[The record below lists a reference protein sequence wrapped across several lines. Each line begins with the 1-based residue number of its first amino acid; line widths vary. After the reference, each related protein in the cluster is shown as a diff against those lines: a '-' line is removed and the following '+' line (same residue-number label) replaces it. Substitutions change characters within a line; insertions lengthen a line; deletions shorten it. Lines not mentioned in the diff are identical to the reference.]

1 MLKRCLQIFRCGG
14 HLSWAITITFV
25 FYLISQSIVLLN
37 LLIALMGDTFDK
49 VKSTED
55 AQLLLGRAKF
65 IDACEAAMSQKE
77 KDKMK

>member
-1 MLKRCLQIFRCGG
+1 M
-14 HLSWAITITFV
+14 ITVMFV

-55 AQLLLGRAKF
+55 AQLLLGRAKI
-65 IDACEAAMSQKE
+65 IDACEAAMSQKQ
-77 KDKMK
+77 KDRMKLV